1 MASGRIAGR
10 GAAPWVDRSVHAKRE
25 PRLMSGALE
34 TRGTMRPFSRDAASA
49 APPSDGYAL
58 MSTSLVSGRKISA
71 TTKLIV
77 AITIGYH
84 SPE

>member
-1 MASGRIAGR
+1 M
-10 GAAPWVDRSVHAKRE
+10 PWVDRSVHVNEE
-25 PRLMSGALE
+25 PRLMSGAFESL
-34 TRGTMRPFSRDAASA
+34 MRPRSR
-49 APPSDGYAL
+49 APACATPGNNGYAL